1 MRKYLFILLIPFIF
15 YSQDE
20 KLRIETINV
29 FKEFQPKI
37 SNSKKIGTQPIFNDT
52 LSVDIVA
59 PQSILKKNIQFKEPI
74 LYKNP
79 SKFRM
84 NKINDHFQKYFF
96 INMGTHT
103 FLNTKFH

>member
-1 MRKYLFILLIPFIF
+1 MIRKYLFILFIPFLS

-59 PQSILKKNIQFKEPI
+59 PQSILKKNIQTTMNI
-74 LYKNP
+74 LTGKV
-79 SKFRM
+79 S
-84 NKINDHFQKYFF
+84 
-96 INMGTHT
+96 
-103 FLNTKFH
+103 